1 MPITFLSHPIHLPDF
16 SMFDREYLGKQES
29 QNEDQKVFHKDTL
42 EVSQLSKNR
51 ENLMDKIK
59 HTVVHSVTS
68 FSDMRAGILKEIRE
82 EKGQYGYSDVVNAC
96 GLSYARLYSE
106 IEQRYE
112 NEQYYKVDG
121 TPLTK
126 EDEIEW
132 LDIQFEQEV
141 AWQKSCARIT
151 AQGQVIQG
159 NIPEMPTEE
168 MEELEDSFY
177 QAKDA
182 YMKLY
187 RENRRAERPLVLQ
200 SYMFGNSQMYQ
211 ILNREGGIMQVNSSN
226 GSLQQ
231 RFFSGTGS
239 IGGIHLPDFNDK
251 YIFSKKKS
259 GVSDKEYRK
268 QIREQAYE
276 DFEKGQ
282 FQNKSEGFNRLM
294 KSYTSEV
301 SPDRKGIITSGL
313 KAISRNRQ
321 NVLKPIDFV
330 ATLLEGKVKY
340 QKLPSG
346 NSDYIE
352 FYDKNGEMVTTYSN
366 NGWTM
371 YTTNAEAARQTEM
384 CMIYNEAWGNAK
396 RGIPMAGEEMVNVV
410 DMQSSFDAKA

>member
-1 MPITFLSHPIHLPDF
+1 MSITFLSHPIHLPDF

-141 AWQKSCARIT
+141 AWQKSFARIT

-177 QAKDA
+177 QVKDA

-211 ILNREGGIMQVNSSN
+211 ILNRLGN
-226 GSLQQ
+226 LQE
-231 RFFSGTGS
+231 R
-239 IGGIHLPDFNDK
+239 
-251 YIFSKKKS
+251 
-259 GVSDKEYRK
+259 
-268 QIREQAYE
+268 
-276 DFEKGQ
+276 
-282 FQNKSEGFNRLM
+282 
-294 KSYTSEV
+294 
-301 SPDRKGIITSGL
+301 
-313 KAISRNRQ
+313 
-321 NVLKPIDFV
+321 
-330 ATLLEGKVKY
+330 
-340 QKLPSG
+340 
-346 NSDYIE
+346 
-352 FYDKNGEMVTTYSN
+352 
-366 NGWTM
+366 
-371 YTTNAEAARQTEM
+371 
-384 CMIYNEAWGNAK
+384 
-396 RGIPMAGEEMVNVV
+396 VV
-410 DMQSSFDAKA
+410 

>member
-1 MPITFLSHPIHLPDF
+1 MSITFLSNPIHLPDF
-16 SMFDREYLGKQES
+16 FKFDREYLGKQES

-51 ENLMDKIK
+51 EILMDKIK
-59 HTVVHSVTS
+59 HTVVQSAAS
-68 FSDMRAGILKEIRE
+68 LSDMRAGILKEIRE

-132 LDIQFEQEV
+132 LDMQFEQEV

-187 RENRRAERPLVLQ
+187 RENRRAEKPLVLQ

-211 ILNREGGIMQVNSSN
+211 ILNRLGN
-226 GSLQQ
+226 LQE
-231 RFFSGTGS
+231 R
-239 IGGIHLPDFNDK
+239 
-251 YIFSKKKS
+251 
-259 GVSDKEYRK
+259 
-268 QIREQAYE
+268 
-276 DFEKGQ
+276 
-282 FQNKSEGFNRLM
+282 
-294 KSYTSEV
+294 
-301 SPDRKGIITSGL
+301 
-313 KAISRNRQ
+313 
-321 NVLKPIDFV
+321 
-330 ATLLEGKVKY
+330 
-340 QKLPSG
+340 
-346 NSDYIE
+346 
-352 FYDKNGEMVTTYSN
+352 
-366 NGWTM
+366 
-371 YTTNAEAARQTEM
+371 
-384 CMIYNEAWGNAK
+384 
-396 RGIPMAGEEMVNVV
+396 VV
-410 DMQSSFDAKA
+410 

>member
-1 MPITFLSHPIHLPDF
+1 MSITFLSHPIHLPDF
-16 SMFDREYLGKQES
+16 FKFDREYLGKQES

-51 ENLMDKIK
+51 EILMDKIK
-59 HTVVHSVTS
+59 HTVVQSAAS
-68 FSDMRAGILKEIRE
+68 LSDMRAVILKEIRE

-141 AWQKSCARIT
+141 AWQKSCARII

-211 ILNREGGIMQVNSSN
+211 ILNRLGN
-226 GSLQQ
+226 LQE
-231 RFFSGTGS
+231 R
-239 IGGIHLPDFNDK
+239 
-251 YIFSKKKS
+251 
-259 GVSDKEYRK
+259 
-268 QIREQAYE
+268 
-276 DFEKGQ
+276 
-282 FQNKSEGFNRLM
+282 
-294 KSYTSEV
+294 
-301 SPDRKGIITSGL
+301 
-313 KAISRNRQ
+313 
-321 NVLKPIDFV
+321 
-330 ATLLEGKVKY
+330 
-340 QKLPSG
+340 
-346 NSDYIE
+346 
-352 FYDKNGEMVTTYSN
+352 
-366 NGWTM
+366 
-371 YTTNAEAARQTEM
+371 
-384 CMIYNEAWGNAK
+384 
-396 RGIPMAGEEMVNVV
+396 VV
-410 DMQSSFDAKA
+410 

>member
-1 MPITFLSHPIHLPDF
+1 MSISISNYPVHLQDGFKPN
-16 SMFDREYLGKQES
+16 RECLKS
-29 QNEDQKVFHKDTL
+29 QGSQSEYQKVFHRDSL

-82 EKGQYGYSDVVNAC
+82 EKGQYDYTDVVNAC

-187 RENRRAERPLVLQ
+187 RENKRAERPLVLQ

-211 ILNREGGIMQVNSSN
+211 ILNRLGN
-226 GSLQQ
+226 LQE
-231 RFFSGTGS
+231 R
-239 IGGIHLPDFNDK
+239 
-251 YIFSKKKS
+251 
-259 GVSDKEYRK
+259 
-268 QIREQAYE
+268 
-276 DFEKGQ
+276 
-282 FQNKSEGFNRLM
+282 
-294 KSYTSEV
+294 
-301 SPDRKGIITSGL
+301 
-313 KAISRNRQ
+313 
-321 NVLKPIDFV
+321 
-330 ATLLEGKVKY
+330 
-340 QKLPSG
+340 
-346 NSDYIE
+346 
-352 FYDKNGEMVTTYSN
+352 
-366 NGWTM
+366 
-371 YTTNAEAARQTEM
+371 
-384 CMIYNEAWGNAK
+384 
-396 RGIPMAGEEMVNVV
+396 VV
-410 DMQSSFDAKA
+410 

>member
-1 MPITFLSHPIHLPDF
+1 MSITFLSNPIHLPDF
-16 SMFDREYLGKQES
+16 FKFDREYLGKQES

-51 ENLMDKIK
+51 EILMDKIK
-59 HTVVHSVTS
+59 HTVVQSAAS
-68 FSDMRAGILKEIRE
+68 LSDMRAGILKEIRE

-132 LDIQFEQEV
+132 LDMQFEQEV

-168 MEELEDSFY
+168 MEELEDSFC

-211 ILNREGGIMQVNSSN
+211 ILNRLGN
-226 GSLQQ
+226 LQE
-231 RFFSGTGS
+231 R
-239 IGGIHLPDFNDK
+239 
-251 YIFSKKKS
+251 
-259 GVSDKEYRK
+259 
-268 QIREQAYE
+268 
-276 DFEKGQ
+276 
-282 FQNKSEGFNRLM
+282 
-294 KSYTSEV
+294 
-301 SPDRKGIITSGL
+301 
-313 KAISRNRQ
+313 
-321 NVLKPIDFV
+321 
-330 ATLLEGKVKY
+330 
-340 QKLPSG
+340 
-346 NSDYIE
+346 
-352 FYDKNGEMVTTYSN
+352 
-366 NGWTM
+366 
-371 YTTNAEAARQTEM
+371 
-384 CMIYNEAWGNAK
+384 
-396 RGIPMAGEEMVNVV
+396 VV
-410 DMQSSFDAKA
+410 

>member
-1 MPITFLSHPIHLPDF
+1 MSITFLSHPIHLPDF

-42 EVSQLSKNR
+42 EVSQLSKNM

-177 QAKDA
+177 QVKDA

-211 ILNREGGIMQVNSSN
+211 ILNRLGN
-226 GSLQQ
+226 LQE
-231 RFFSGTGS
+231 R
-239 IGGIHLPDFNDK
+239 
-251 YIFSKKKS
+251 
-259 GVSDKEYRK
+259 
-268 QIREQAYE
+268 
-276 DFEKGQ
+276 
-282 FQNKSEGFNRLM
+282 
-294 KSYTSEV
+294 
-301 SPDRKGIITSGL
+301 
-313 KAISRNRQ
+313 
-321 NVLKPIDFV
+321 
-330 ATLLEGKVKY
+330 
-340 QKLPSG
+340 
-346 NSDYIE
+346 
-352 FYDKNGEMVTTYSN
+352 
-366 NGWTM
+366 
-371 YTTNAEAARQTEM
+371 
-384 CMIYNEAWGNAK
+384 
-396 RGIPMAGEEMVNVV
+396 VV
-410 DMQSSFDAKA
+410 

>member
-1 MPITFLSHPIHLPDF
+1 MSITFLSHPIHLPDF

-121 TPLTK
+121 MPLTK

-177 QAKDA
+177 QVKDA

-211 ILNREGGIMQVNSSN
+211 ILNRLGN
-226 GSLQQ
+226 LQE
-231 RFFSGTGS
+231 R
-239 IGGIHLPDFNDK
+239 
-251 YIFSKKKS
+251 
-259 GVSDKEYRK
+259 
-268 QIREQAYE
+268 
-276 DFEKGQ
+276 
-282 FQNKSEGFNRLM
+282 
-294 KSYTSEV
+294 
-301 SPDRKGIITSGL
+301 
-313 KAISRNRQ
+313 
-321 NVLKPIDFV
+321 
-330 ATLLEGKVKY
+330 
-340 QKLPSG
+340 
-346 NSDYIE
+346 
-352 FYDKNGEMVTTYSN
+352 
-366 NGWTM
+366 
-371 YTTNAEAARQTEM
+371 
-384 CMIYNEAWGNAK
+384 
-396 RGIPMAGEEMVNVV
+396 VV
-410 DMQSSFDAKA
+410 

>member
-1 MPITFLSHPIHLPDF
+1 MSITFLSNPIHLPDF
-16 SMFDREYLGKQES
+16 FKFDREYLGKQES

-51 ENLMDKIK
+51 EILMDKIK
-59 HTVVHSVTS
+59 HTVVQSAAS
-68 FSDMRAGILKEIRE
+68 LSDMRAGILKEIRE
-82 EKGQYGYSDVVNAC
+82 EKGQYGYLDVVNAC

-132 LDIQFEQEV
+132 LDMQFEQEV

-211 ILNREGGIMQVNSSN
+211 ILDRLGN
-226 GSLQQ
+226 LQE
-231 RFFSGTGS
+231 R
-239 IGGIHLPDFNDK
+239 
-251 YIFSKKKS
+251 
-259 GVSDKEYRK
+259 
-268 QIREQAYE
+268 
-276 DFEKGQ
+276 
-282 FQNKSEGFNRLM
+282 
-294 KSYTSEV
+294 
-301 SPDRKGIITSGL
+301 
-313 KAISRNRQ
+313 
-321 NVLKPIDFV
+321 
-330 ATLLEGKVKY
+330 
-340 QKLPSG
+340 
-346 NSDYIE
+346 
-352 FYDKNGEMVTTYSN
+352 
-366 NGWTM
+366 
-371 YTTNAEAARQTEM
+371 
-384 CMIYNEAWGNAK
+384 
-396 RGIPMAGEEMVNVV
+396 VV
-410 DMQSSFDAKA
+410 

>member
-1 MPITFLSHPIHLPDF
+1 MSITFLSHPIHLPDF
-16 SMFDREYLGKQES
+16 FKFDREYLGKQES

-51 ENLMDKIK
+51 EILMDKIK
-59 HTVVHSVTS
+59 HTVVQSAAS
-68 FSDMRAGILKEIRE
+68 LSDMRAGILKEIRE
-82 EKGQYGYSDVVNAC
+82 EKGQYGFSDVVNAC

-200 SYMFGNSQMYQ
+200 SYIFGNSQMYQ
-211 ILNREGGIMQVNSSN
+211 ILDRLGN
-226 GSLQQ
+226 LQE
-231 RFFSGTGS
+231 R
-239 IGGIHLPDFNDK
+239 
-251 YIFSKKKS
+251 
-259 GVSDKEYRK
+259 VE
-268 QIREQAYE
+268 
-276 DFEKGQ
+276 
-282 FQNKSEGFNRLM
+282 
-294 KSYTSEV
+294 
-301 SPDRKGIITSGL
+301 
-313 KAISRNRQ
+313 
-321 NVLKPIDFV
+321 
-330 ATLLEGKVKY
+330 
-340 QKLPSG
+340 
-346 NSDYIE
+346 
-352 FYDKNGEMVTTYSN
+352 
-366 NGWTM
+366 
-371 YTTNAEAARQTEM
+371 
-384 CMIYNEAWGNAK
+384 
-396 RGIPMAGEEMVNVV
+396 
-410 DMQSSFDAKA
+410 

>member
-1 MPITFLSHPIHLPDF
+1 MSITFLSHPIHLPDF

-51 ENLMDKIK
+51 ENLMD
-59 HTVVHSVTS
+59 TVVHSVTS

-177 QAKDA
+177 QVKDA

-211 ILNREGGIMQVNSSN
+211 ILNRLGN
-226 GSLQQ
+226 LQE
-231 RFFSGTGS
+231 R
-239 IGGIHLPDFNDK
+239 
-251 YIFSKKKS
+251 
-259 GVSDKEYRK
+259 
-268 QIREQAYE
+268 
-276 DFEKGQ
+276 
-282 FQNKSEGFNRLM
+282 
-294 KSYTSEV
+294 
-301 SPDRKGIITSGL
+301 
-313 KAISRNRQ
+313 
-321 NVLKPIDFV
+321 
-330 ATLLEGKVKY
+330 
-340 QKLPSG
+340 
-346 NSDYIE
+346 
-352 FYDKNGEMVTTYSN
+352 
-366 NGWTM
+366 
-371 YTTNAEAARQTEM
+371 
-384 CMIYNEAWGNAK
+384 
-396 RGIPMAGEEMVNVV
+396 VV
-410 DMQSSFDAKA
+410 

>member
-1 MPITFLSHPIHLPDF
+1 MSITFLSNPIHLPEF
-16 SMFDREYLGKQES
+16 FKFDREYLGKQES
-29 QNEDQKVFHKDTL
+29 QNEDQKVFHKDIL

-151 AQGQVIQG
+151 ARGQVFQG

-177 QAKDA
+177 QVKDA

-211 ILNREGGIMQVNSSN
+211 ILNRLGN
-226 GSLQQ
+226 LQE
-231 RFFSGTGS
+231 R
-239 IGGIHLPDFNDK
+239 
-251 YIFSKKKS
+251 
-259 GVSDKEYRK
+259 
-268 QIREQAYE
+268 
-276 DFEKGQ
+276 
-282 FQNKSEGFNRLM
+282 
-294 KSYTSEV
+294 
-301 SPDRKGIITSGL
+301 
-313 KAISRNRQ
+313 
-321 NVLKPIDFV
+321 
-330 ATLLEGKVKY
+330 
-340 QKLPSG
+340 
-346 NSDYIE
+346 
-352 FYDKNGEMVTTYSN
+352 
-366 NGWTM
+366 
-371 YTTNAEAARQTEM
+371 
-384 CMIYNEAWGNAK
+384 
-396 RGIPMAGEEMVNVV
+396 VV
-410 DMQSSFDAKA
+410 

>member
-1 MPITFLSHPIHLPDF
+1 MSITFLSHPIHLPDF

-141 AWQKSCARIT
+141 AWRKSCARIT

-177 QAKDA
+177 QVKDA

-211 ILNREGGIMQVNSSN
+211 ILNRLGN
-226 GSLQQ
+226 LQE
-231 RFFSGTGS
+231 R
-239 IGGIHLPDFNDK
+239 
-251 YIFSKKKS
+251 
-259 GVSDKEYRK
+259 
-268 QIREQAYE
+268 
-276 DFEKGQ
+276 
-282 FQNKSEGFNRLM
+282 
-294 KSYTSEV
+294 
-301 SPDRKGIITSGL
+301 
-313 KAISRNRQ
+313 
-321 NVLKPIDFV
+321 
-330 ATLLEGKVKY
+330 
-340 QKLPSG
+340 
-346 NSDYIE
+346 
-352 FYDKNGEMVTTYSN
+352 
-366 NGWTM
+366 
-371 YTTNAEAARQTEM
+371 
-384 CMIYNEAWGNAK
+384 
-396 RGIPMAGEEMVNVV
+396 VV
-410 DMQSSFDAKA
+410 

>member
-1 MPITFLSHPIHLPDF
+1 MSITFLSHPIHLPDF

-132 LDIQFEQEV
+132 LDMQFEQEV

-211 ILNREGGIMQVNSSN
+211 ILNRLGT
-226 GSLQQ
+226 LQE
-231 RFFSGTGS
+231 R
-239 IGGIHLPDFNDK
+239 
-251 YIFSKKKS
+251 
-259 GVSDKEYRK
+259 
-268 QIREQAYE
+268 
-276 DFEKGQ
+276 
-282 FQNKSEGFNRLM
+282 
-294 KSYTSEV
+294 
-301 SPDRKGIITSGL
+301 
-313 KAISRNRQ
+313 
-321 NVLKPIDFV
+321 
-330 ATLLEGKVKY
+330 
-340 QKLPSG
+340 
-346 NSDYIE
+346 
-352 FYDKNGEMVTTYSN
+352 
-366 NGWTM
+366 
-371 YTTNAEAARQTEM
+371 
-384 CMIYNEAWGNAK
+384 
-396 RGIPMAGEEMVNVV
+396 VV
-410 DMQSSFDAKA
+410 

>member
-1 MPITFLSHPIHLPDF
+1 MSITFLSNPIHLPDF
-16 SMFDREYLGKQES
+16 FKFDREYLGKQES

-51 ENLMDKIK
+51 EILMDKIK
-59 HTVVHSVTS
+59 HTVVQSAAS
-68 FSDMRAGILKEIRE
+68 LSDMRAGILKEIRE

-200 SYMFGNSQMYQ
+200 SYIFGNSQMYQ
-211 ILNREGGIMQVNSSN
+211 ILDRLGN
-226 GSLQQ
+226 LQE
-231 RFFSGTGS
+231 R
-239 IGGIHLPDFNDK
+239 
-251 YIFSKKKS
+251 
-259 GVSDKEYRK
+259 VE
-268 QIREQAYE
+268 
-276 DFEKGQ
+276 
-282 FQNKSEGFNRLM
+282 
-294 KSYTSEV
+294 
-301 SPDRKGIITSGL
+301 
-313 KAISRNRQ
+313 
-321 NVLKPIDFV
+321 
-330 ATLLEGKVKY
+330 
-340 QKLPSG
+340 
-346 NSDYIE
+346 
-352 FYDKNGEMVTTYSN
+352 
-366 NGWTM
+366 
-371 YTTNAEAARQTEM
+371 
-384 CMIYNEAWGNAK
+384 
-396 RGIPMAGEEMVNVV
+396 
-410 DMQSSFDAKA
+410 

>member
-1 MPITFLSHPIHLPDF
+1 MSITFLSHPIHLPDF
-16 SMFDREYLGKQES
+16 FKFDREYLGKQES

-51 ENLMDKIK
+51 EILMDKIK
-59 HTVVHSVTS
+59 HTVVQSAAS
-68 FSDMRAGILKEIRE
+68 LSDMRAGILKEIRE

-132 LDIQFEQEV
+132 LDMQFEQEV

-177 QAKDA
+177 QVKDV

-200 SYMFGNSQMYQ
+200 SYMFGNS
-211 ILNREGGIMQVNSSN
+211 
-226 GSLQQ
+226 
-231 RFFSGTGS
+231 
-239 IGGIHLPDFNDK
+239 
-251 YIFSKKKS
+251 
-259 GVSDKEYRK
+259 
-268 QIREQAYE
+268 
-276 DFEKGQ
+276 
-282 FQNKSEGFNRLM
+282 
-294 KSYTSEV
+294 
-301 SPDRKGIITSGL
+301 
-313 KAISRNRQ
+313 
-321 NVLKPIDFV
+321 
-330 ATLLEGKVKY
+330 
-340 QKLPSG
+340 
-346 NSDYIE
+346 
-352 FYDKNGEMVTTYSN
+352 
-366 NGWTM
+366 
-371 YTTNAEAARQTEM
+371 
-384 CMIYNEAWGNAK
+384 
-396 RGIPMAGEEMVNVV
+396 
-410 DMQSSFDAKA
+410 

>member
-1 MPITFLSHPIHLPDF
+1 MSITFLSNPIHLPDF
-16 SMFDREYLGKQES
+16 FKFDREYLGKQES

-51 ENLMDKIK
+51 EILMDKIK
-59 HTVVHSVTS
+59 HTVVQSAAS
-68 FSDMRAGILKEIRE
+68 LSDMRAGILKEIRE
-82 EKGQYGYSDVVNAC
+82 EKGQYGYLDVVNAC

-211 ILNREGGIMQVNSSN
+211 ILNRLGN
-226 GSLQQ
+226 LQE
-231 RFFSGTGS
+231 R
-239 IGGIHLPDFNDK
+239 
-251 YIFSKKKS
+251 
-259 GVSDKEYRK
+259 
-268 QIREQAYE
+268 
-276 DFEKGQ
+276 
-282 FQNKSEGFNRLM
+282 
-294 KSYTSEV
+294 
-301 SPDRKGIITSGL
+301 
-313 KAISRNRQ
+313 
-321 NVLKPIDFV
+321 
-330 ATLLEGKVKY
+330 
-340 QKLPSG
+340 
-346 NSDYIE
+346 
-352 FYDKNGEMVTTYSN
+352 
-366 NGWTM
+366 
-371 YTTNAEAARQTEM
+371 
-384 CMIYNEAWGNAK
+384 
-396 RGIPMAGEEMVNVV
+396 VV
-410 DMQSSFDAKA
+410 

>member
-1 MPITFLSHPIHLPDF
+1 MSITFLSHPIHLPDF
-16 SMFDREYLGKQES
+16 FKFDREYLGKQES
-29 QNEDQKVFHKDTL
+29 QNEDQKVFHKDIL

-59 HTVVHSVTS
+59 HTVVQSAAS
-68 FSDMRAGILKEIRE
+68 LSDMRAGILKEIRE

-177 QAKDA
+177 QVKDA

-211 ILNREGGIMQVNSSN
+211 ILNRLGN
-226 GSLQQ
+226 LQE
-231 RFFSGTGS
+231 R
-239 IGGIHLPDFNDK
+239 
-251 YIFSKKKS
+251 
-259 GVSDKEYRK
+259 
-268 QIREQAYE
+268 
-276 DFEKGQ
+276 
-282 FQNKSEGFNRLM
+282 
-294 KSYTSEV
+294 
-301 SPDRKGIITSGL
+301 
-313 KAISRNRQ
+313 
-321 NVLKPIDFV
+321 
-330 ATLLEGKVKY
+330 
-340 QKLPSG
+340 
-346 NSDYIE
+346 
-352 FYDKNGEMVTTYSN
+352 
-366 NGWTM
+366 
-371 YTTNAEAARQTEM
+371 
-384 CMIYNEAWGNAK
+384 
-396 RGIPMAGEEMVNVV
+396 VV
-410 DMQSSFDAKA
+410 

>member
-1 MPITFLSHPIHLPDF
+1 MSISISNYPVHLQDGFKPN
-16 SMFDREYLGKQES
+16 RECLKS
-29 QNEDQKVFHKDTL
+29 QGSQSEYQKVFHRDSL

-126 EDEIEW
+126 EDEIGW

-211 ILNREGGIMQVNSSN
+211 ILNRLGN
-226 GSLQQ
+226 LQE
-231 RFFSGTGS
+231 R
-239 IGGIHLPDFNDK
+239 
-251 YIFSKKKS
+251 
-259 GVSDKEYRK
+259 
-268 QIREQAYE
+268 
-276 DFEKGQ
+276 
-282 FQNKSEGFNRLM
+282 
-294 KSYTSEV
+294 
-301 SPDRKGIITSGL
+301 
-313 KAISRNRQ
+313 
-321 NVLKPIDFV
+321 
-330 ATLLEGKVKY
+330 
-340 QKLPSG
+340 
-346 NSDYIE
+346 
-352 FYDKNGEMVTTYSN
+352 
-366 NGWTM
+366 
-371 YTTNAEAARQTEM
+371 
-384 CMIYNEAWGNAK
+384 
-396 RGIPMAGEEMVNVV
+396 VV
-410 DMQSSFDAKA
+410 

>member
-1 MPITFLSHPIHLPDF
+1 MSITFLSNPIHLPDF
-16 SMFDREYLGKQES
+16 FKFDRGYLGKQES

-42 EVSQLSKNR
+42 EVSQLSKNM

-82 EKGQYGYSDVVNAC
+82 VKGQYGYSDVVNAC

-132 LDIQFEQEV
+132 LDMQFEQEV

-211 ILNREGGIMQVNSSN
+211 ILNRLGN
-226 GSLQQ
+226 LQE
-231 RFFSGTGS
+231 R
-239 IGGIHLPDFNDK
+239 
-251 YIFSKKKS
+251 
-259 GVSDKEYRK
+259 
-268 QIREQAYE
+268 
-276 DFEKGQ
+276 
-282 FQNKSEGFNRLM
+282 
-294 KSYTSEV
+294 
-301 SPDRKGIITSGL
+301 
-313 KAISRNRQ
+313 
-321 NVLKPIDFV
+321 
-330 ATLLEGKVKY
+330 
-340 QKLPSG
+340 
-346 NSDYIE
+346 
-352 FYDKNGEMVTTYSN
+352 
-366 NGWTM
+366 
-371 YTTNAEAARQTEM
+371 
-384 CMIYNEAWGNAK
+384 
-396 RGIPMAGEEMVNVV
+396 VV
-410 DMQSSFDAKA
+410 